1 MILMLQRKHKIAG
14 GVIAVLIIL
23 GTLAVHVAGNKAA
36 GFVNEMADKQT
47 VLQGKLEIGHFSASV
62 SGNVVFENVVWTAPD
77 GKKLAE
83 VPEMNVS
90 ANLFD
95 ILKGSFG
102 INSINSIS
110 IEKPQFAV
118 NYTDKDGLDII
129 NYINF
134 SDKDDETPTEF
145 RGMVEI
151 TDGALALDMNG
162 QKLDFSNV
170 EMQANL
176 KEFPDIKFT
185 LQGKNGDADLIGSI
199 DKVYD
204 DVTIGAEVKSLQITE
219 LMKVLPS
226 FGELSITGGVI
237 NGAKLAAGLHDAQWN
252 LNLDGSLSGV
262 AGKALGYNITDGGGS
277 FAIDNNAASF
287 TAVKGKV
294 EGQDVNMDGKIL
306 FQKQGM
312 PTYDLNVAAPSFRVD
327 AVSPGMGITDSVNIN
342 GKVTGPI
349 DAPVINGSFTM
360 DKLEVAPLVATG
372 INGNYNYTNGLVT
385 LSNTYAN
392 VYSGTL
398 GVSGT
403 VEAATK
409 NFALHL
415 SGSGMD
421 STAVTETQISGP
433 LSFEA
438 DASGTG
444 SADSAVAGGT
454 FVIAPGN
461 FAGVPFNSL
470 SGNFSRA
477 NGQMTFSGITIG
489 TPLGSFT
496 SNAVM
501 NSSGKITFDKMS
513 ESGFTAPTKE
523 EVRENVRQQ
532 VGGAVKQGLGKLF
545 GK

>member
-1 MILMLQRKHKIAG
+1 MLQRKHKIAG

-36 GFVNEMADKQT
+36 GFVNEMADRQT
-47 VLQGKLEIGHFSASV
+47 VLQGKLQIGHFSASV

-204 DVTIGAEVKSLQITE
+204 DVTIGAEVKNLQITE

-327 AVSPGMGITDSVNIN
+327 AVSPGLGITDSVNIN

-454 FVIAPGN
+454 FIIAPGN

-501 NSSGKITFDKMS
+501 NSNGKITFDKMS
-513 ESGFTAPTKE
+513 ESSFTAPTKE

-545 GK
+545 NR

>member
-1 MILMLQRKHKIAG
+1 MLQRKHKIAG

-36 GFVNEMADKQT
+36 GFVNEMADRQT
-47 VLQGKLEIGHFSASV
+47 VLQGKLQIGHFSASV

-204 DVTIGAEVKSLQITE
+204 DVTIGAEVKNLQITE

-327 AVSPGMGITDSVNIN
+327 AVSPGLGITDSVNIN

-545 GK
+545 NR

>member
-1 MILMLQRKHKIAG
+1 MMLQRKHKIAG
-14 GVIAVLIIL
+14 GVIAVLIIV

-36 GFVNEMADKQT
+36 GFVSEMADKQT

-62 SGNVVFENVVWTAPD
+62 SGNVVFEDVVWTAPS

-83 VPEMNVS
+83 VPVMNVS

-95 ILKGSFG
+95 LVKGDFG

-110 IEKPQFAV
+110 IEKPQLAV
-118 NYTDKDGLDII
+118 NYTDADGLDII

-134 SDKDDETPTEF
+134 SKEEDSEPTEF

-151 TDGALALDMNG
+151 EDGALALDMNG
-162 QKLDFSNV
+162 QQLAFDNV
-170 EMQANL
+170 QMQANL
-176 KEFPDIKFT
+176 NEFPDIKFT
-185 LQGKNGDADLIGSI
+185 LQGKNGEADLIGSI
-199 DKVYD
+199 DKKYD
-204 DVTIGAEVKSLQITE
+204 DVNIGAEVKNLQLTE

-237 NGAKLAAGLHDAQWN
+237 NGAKLTAALSDSEWK
-252 LNLDGSLSGV
+252 LNLGGSLSSV
-262 AGKALGYNITDGGGS
+262 AGKALGYNIADGSGS
-277 FAIDNNAASF
+277 FAIDNNAANF
-287 TAVKGKV
+287 KDVKAKV
-294 EGQDVNMDGKIL
+294 EGQDVSMEGKIL
-306 FQKQGM
+306 LPKTGV
-312 PTYDLNVAAPSFRVD
+312 PAYDLNVAAPSFRVD
-327 AVSPGMGITDSVNIN
+327 AVSPGLGVTDSVNIN
-342 GKVTGPI
+342 GKVTGPL
-349 DAPVINGSFTM
+349 DSPVINGNFTM

-385 LSNTYAN
+385 LTNTYAN

-398 GVSGT
+398 GVTGT

-438 DASGTG
+438 DATGTG
-444 SADSAVAGGT
+444 SADSAVANGNFT
-454 FVIAPGN
+454 IAPGN

-470 SGNFSRA
+470 TGNFSRA

-489 TPLGSFT
+489 TPLGSYT

-513 ESGFTAPTKE
+513 EGSFTAPTKE

-532 VGGAVKQGLGKLF
+532 VGGAVKQGIGKLF
-545 GK
+545 GR

>member
-1 MILMLQRKHKIAG
+1 MLQRKHKIAG

-36 GFVNEMADKQT
+36 GFVNEMADRQT
-47 VLQGKLEIGHFSASV
+47 VLQGKLQIGHFSASV

-204 DVTIGAEVKSLQITE
+204 DVTIGAEVKNLQITE

-327 AVSPGMGITDSVNIN
+327 AVSPGLGITDSVNIN

-392 VYSGTL
+392 VYSGTV

-501 NSSGKITFDKMS
+501 NSNGKITFDKMS
-513 ESGFTAPTKE
+513 ESSFSAPTKE

-532 VGGAVKQGLGKLF
+532 VGGAVKQGFGKLF

>member
-1 MILMLQRKHKIAG
+1 ML
-14 GVIAVLIIL
+14 VIL

-36 GFVNEMADKQT
+36 GFVNEMADRQT
-47 VLQGKLEIGHFSASV
+47 VLQGKLQIGHFNASV
-62 SGNVVFENVVWTAPD
+62 SGNVVFQDVVWTAPD
-77 GKKLAE
+77 GKTLAE
-83 VPEMNVS
+83 VPEMNIS

-95 ILKGSFG
+95 IVKGSFG
-102 INSINSIS
+102 INSINSIT
-110 IEKPQFAV
+110 IEKPKFAV
-118 NYTDKDGLDII
+118 AYTDKDGLDII

-134 SDKDDETPTEF
+134 SKEEDDKPTEF

-151 TDGALALDMNG
+151 EEGALALDMNG
-162 QKLDFSNV
+162 QKLDFDSV
-170 EMQANL
+170 QMQANL
-176 KEFPDIKFT
+176 KEFPSINFT

-199 DKVYD
+199 DKKYD
-204 DVTIGAEVKSLQITE
+204 DVNIGAEVKNLQITE

-226 FGELSITGGVI
+226 FGDLKITGGVI
-237 NGAKLAAGLHDAQWN
+237 NGAKLTSSLHDAKWK
-252 LNLDGSLSGV
+252 LNLDGSLAGV
-262 AGKALGYNITDGGGS
+262 AAQVFGYNISDGGGN
-277 FAIDNNAASF
+277 FAIDNDAATF
-287 TAVKGKV
+287 TGVSGKV
-294 EGQDVNMDGKIL
+294 EGQDVNMDGKII
-306 FQKQGM
+306 FQDLGM
-312 PTYDLNVAAPSFRVD
+312 PTYDLNVAAPAFRVD
-327 AVSPGMGITDSVNIN
+327 AVSPGLGITDSVNIS

-349 DAPVINGSFTM
+349 DEPVINGSFTM

-372 INGNYNYTNGLVT
+372 INGNYNYTDGLVT
-385 LSNTYAN
+385 LTNTYAN

-438 DASGTG
+438 DANGTG
-444 SADSAVAGGT
+444 SADSAVASGT
-454 FVIAPGN
+454 FTIAPGN

-470 SGNFSRA
+470 AGNFSRV
-477 NGQMTFSGITIG
+477 NGVMTFSNISIG

-501 NSSGKITFDKMS
+501 NSNGKITFDKMS
-513 ESGFTAPTKE
+513 EVSLNLPTKE

-545 GK
+545 GR

>member
-1 MILMLQRKHKIAG
+1 M
-14 GVIAVLIIL
+14 LIIL

-36 GFVNEMADKQT
+36 GFVNEMADRQT
-47 VLQGKLEIGHFSASV
+47 VLQGKLQIGHFSASV

-134 SDKDDETPTEF
+134 SDKDDETPF

-204 DVTIGAEVKSLQITE
+204 DVTIGAE
-219 LMKVLPS
+219 KVLPS

-237 NGAKLAAGLHDAQWN
+237 NGAKLAAGLHDAKWN

-327 AVSPGMGITDSVNIN
+327 AVSPGLGITDSVNIN

-477 NGQMTFSGITIG
+477 N
-489 TPLGSFT
+489 
-496 SNAVM
+496 
-501 NSSGKITFDKMS
+501 FDKMS

>member
-1 MILMLQRKHKIAG
+1 MLQRKHKIAG

-36 GFVNEMADKQT
+36 GFVNEMADRQT
-47 VLQGKLEIGHFSASV
+47 VLQGKLQIGHFSASV

-204 DVTIGAEVKSLQITE
+204 DVTIGAEVKNLQITE

-226 FGELSITGGVI
+226 FGELNITGGVI

-252 LNLDGSLSGV
+252 LNLDGSLGGV

-360 DKLEVAPLVATG
+360 DKLEVAPLVATA

-496 SNAVM
+496 SSAVM
-501 NSSGKITFDKMS
+501 NSNGKITFDKMS
-513 ESGFTAPTKE
+513 ESDFTAPTKE

>member
-1 MILMLQRKHKIAG
+1 MLQRKHKIAG

-36 GFVNEMADKQT
+36 GFVNEMADRQT
-47 VLQGKLEIGHFSASV
+47 VLQGKLQIGHFSASV

-204 DVTIGAEVKSLQITE
+204 DVTIGAEVKNLQITE

-306 FQKQGM
+306 F
-312 PTYDLNVAAPSFRVD
+312 
-327 AVSPGMGITDSVNIN
+327 ITDSVNIN

-501 NSSGKITFDKMS
+501 NSNGKITFDKMS

>member
-1 MILMLQRKHKIAG
+1 MMLQRKHKIAG
-14 GVIAVLIIL
+14 GVIAVLIIV

-36 GFVNEMADKQT
+36 GFVSEMADKQT

-62 SGNVVFENVVWTAPD
+62 SGNVVFEDVVWTAPG

-83 VPEMNVS
+83 VPVMNVS

-95 ILKGSFG
+95 LVKGDFG

-110 IEKPQFAV
+110 IEKPQLAV
-118 NYTDKDGLDII
+118 NYTDADGLDII

-134 SDKDDETPTEF
+134 SKEEDSEPTEF

-151 TDGALALDMNG
+151 EDGALALDMNG
-162 QKLDFSNV
+162 QQLAFDNV
-170 EMQANL
+170 QMQANL
-176 KEFPDIKFT
+176 NEFPDIKFT
-185 LQGKNGDADLIGSI
+185 LQGKNGEADLIGSI
-199 DKVYD
+199 DKKYD
-204 DVTIGAEVKSLQITE
+204 DVNIGAEVKNLQLTE

-237 NGAKLAAGLHDAQWN
+237 NGAKLTAALSDSQWK
-252 LNLDGSLSGV
+252 LNLDGSLSSV
-262 AGKALGYNITDGGGS
+262 AGKALGYNIADGSGS
-277 FAIDNNAASF
+277 FAIDNSAANF
-287 TAVKGKV
+287 KDVKAKV
-294 EGQDVNMDGKIL
+294 EGQDVSMEGKIL
-306 FQKQGM
+306 LPKTGV

-327 AVSPGMGITDSVNIN
+327 AVSPGLGVTDSVNIN
-342 GKVTGPI
+342 GKVTGPL
-349 DAPVINGSFTM
+349 DSPVINGSFTM

-385 LSNTYAN
+385 LTNTYAN

-398 GVSGT
+398 GVTGM

-438 DASGTG
+438 DATGTG
-444 SADSAVAGGT
+444 SADSAVANGNFT
-454 FVIAPGN
+454 IAPGN

-470 SGNFSRA
+470 TGNFSRA
-477 NGQMTFSGITIG
+477 NGQMTFSNITIG
-489 TPLGSFT
+489 TPLGSYT

-513 ESGFTAPTKE
+513 EGSFTAPTKE

-532 VGGAVKQGLGKLF
+532 VGGTVKQGIGKLF
-545 GK
+545 GR

>member
-1 MILMLQRKHKIAG
+1 MLQRKHKIAG

-36 GFVNEMADKQT
+36 GFVNEMADRQT
-47 VLQGKLEIGHFSASV
+47 VLQGKLQIGHFSASV

-204 DVTIGAEVKSLQITE
+204 DVTIGAEVKNLQITE
-219 LMKVLPS
+219 LMKVLPL

-262 AGKALGYNITDGGGS
+262 TGKALGYNITDGGGS

-438 DASGTG
+438 DVSGTG

-501 NSSGKITFDKMS
+501 NSNGKITFDKMS
-513 ESGFTAPTKE
+513 ESSFTAPTKE

>member
-1 MILMLQRKHKIAG
+1 M
-14 GVIAVLIIL
+14 LIIL

-36 GFVNEMADKQT
+36 GFVNEMADRQT
-47 VLQGKLEIGHFSASV
+47 VLQGKLEIGHFNASV

-83 VPEMNVS
+83 VPVMNIS

-110 IEKPQFAV
+110 IERPKFVV
-118 NYTDKDGLDII
+118 NYSDKEGLDII

-134 SDKDDETPTEF
+134 SQKDDEKPTEF

-162 QKLDFSNV
+162 QKLDFDNV
-170 EMQANL
+170 AMQANL
-176 KEFPDIKFT
+176 KQFPDIKFT

-204 DVTIGAEVKSLQITE
+204 DVTIGAEVKNLQITE

-237 NGAKLAAGLHDAQWN
+237 NGAKLDAGLHDSKWK
-252 LNLDGSLSGV
+252 LNLDGSLSGI
-262 AGKALGYNITDGGGS
+262 AAKALGYNISDGSGS
-277 FAIDNNAASF
+277 FAIDNTAAVFSD
-287 TAVKGKV
+287 VKGKV
-294 EGQDVNMDGKIL
+294 EGQDVTMNGKIL
-306 FQKQGM
+306 LPQQGM
-312 PTYDLNVAAPSFRVD
+312 PAYDLNIAAPSFRVD
-327 AVSPGMGITDSVNIN
+327 AVSPGLGITDSVNIN

-501 NSSGKITFDKMS
+501 NSNGKITFDKMS
-513 ESGFTAPTKE
+513 ESSFTAPTKE
-523 EVRENVRQQ
+523 EVSENVRQQ
-532 VGGAVKQGLGKLF
+532 VGGAVKQGIGKLF

>member
-1 MILMLQRKHKIAG
+1 MMLQRKHKIAG
-14 GVIAVLIIL
+14 GVIAVLIIV

-36 GFVNEMADKQT
+36 GFVSEMADKQT

-62 SGNVVFENVVWTAPD
+62 SGNVVFEDVVWTAPG

-83 VPEMNVS
+83 VPVMNVS

-95 ILKGSFG
+95 LVKGDFG

-110 IEKPQFAV
+110 IEKPQLAV
-118 NYTDKDGLDII
+118 NYTNADGLDII

-134 SDKDDETPTEF
+134 SKEEDSEPTEF

-151 TDGALALDMNG
+151 EDGALALDMNG
-162 QKLDFSNV
+162 QQLAFDNV
-170 EMQANL
+170 QMQANL
-176 KEFPDIKFT
+176 NEFPDIKFT
-185 LQGKNGDADLIGSI
+185 LQGKNGEADLIGSI
-199 DKVYD
+199 DKKYD
-204 DVTIGAEVKSLQITE
+204 DVNIGAEVKNLQLTE

-237 NGAKLAAGLHDAQWN
+237 NGAKLTAALADSQWK
-252 LNLDGSLSGV
+252 LNLDGSLSSV
-262 AGKALGYNITDGGGS
+262 AGKALGYNIADGSGS
-277 FAIDNNAASF
+277 FAIDNNAANF
-287 TAVKGKV
+287 KEVKAKV
-294 EGQDVNMDGKIL
+294 DGQDVSMEGKIL
-306 FQKQGM
+306 LPKTGV
-312 PTYDLNVAAPSFRVD
+312 PAYDLNVAAPSFRVD
-327 AVSPGMGITDSVNIN
+327 AVSPGLGVTDSVNIN
-342 GKVTGPI
+342 GKVTGPL
-349 DAPVINGSFTM
+349 DSPVINGSFTM

-385 LSNTYAN
+385 LTNTYAN

-398 GVSGT
+398 GVTGT

-438 DASGTG
+438 DATGTG
-444 SADSAVAGGT
+444 SADSAVANGNFT
-454 FVIAPGN
+454 IAPGN

-470 SGNFSRA
+470 TGNFSRA
-477 NGQMTFSGITIG
+477 NGQMTFSNITIG
-489 TPLGSFT
+489 TPLGSYT

-513 ESGFTAPTKE
+513 EGSFTAPTRE

-532 VGGAVKQGLGKLF
+532 VGGAVKQGIGKLF
-545 GK
+545 GR

>member
-1 MILMLQRKHKIAG
+1 MLQRKHKIAG

-36 GFVNEMADKQT
+36 GFVNEMADRQT
-47 VLQGKLEIGHFSASV
+47 VLQGKLQIGHFSASV

-204 DVTIGAEVKSLQITE
+204 DVTIGAEVKNLQITE

-237 NGAKLAAGLHDAQWN
+237 NGAKLAAGLHGAQWN

-327 AVSPGMGITDSVNIN
+327 AVSPGLGITDSVNIN

-501 NSSGKITFDKMS
+501 NSNGKITFDKMS
-513 ESGFTAPTKE
+513 ESSFTAPTKE

>member
-1 MILMLQRKHKIAG
+1 MLQRKHKIAG

-36 GFVNEMADKQT
+36 GFVNEMADRQT
-47 VLQGKLEIGHFSASV
+47 VLQGKLQIGHFSASV

-204 DVTIGAEVKSLQITE
+204 DVTIGAEVKNLQITE

-237 NGAKLAAGLHDAQWN
+237 NGAKLAAGLHDVKWN

-294 EGQDVNMDGKIL
+294 EGQNVNMDGKIL

-327 AVSPGMGITDSVNIN
+327 AVSPGLGITDSANIS

-501 NSSGKITFDKMS
+501 NSNGKITFDKMS
-513 ESGFTAPTKE
+513 ESSFTAPTKE

-545 GK
+545 NR

>member
-1 MILMLQRKHKIAG
+1 MLQRKHKIAG
-14 GVIAVLIIL
+14 GVIAVLIIV

-36 GFVNEMADKQT
+36 GFVSEMADKQT

-62 SGNVVFENVVWTAPD
+62 SGNVVFEDVVWTAPG

-83 VPEMNVS
+83 VPVMNVS

-95 ILKGSFG
+95 LVKGDFG

-110 IEKPQFAV
+110 IEKPQLAV
-118 NYTDKDGLDII
+118 NYTDADGLDII

-134 SDKDDETPTEF
+134 SKEEDSEPTEF

-151 TDGALALDMNG
+151 EDGALALDMNG
-162 QKLDFSNV
+162 QQLAFDNV
-170 EMQANL
+170 QMQANL
-176 KEFPDIKFT
+176 NDFPDIKFT
-185 LQGKNGDADLIGSI
+185 LQGKNGEADLIGSI
-199 DKVYD
+199 DKKYD
-204 DVTIGAEVKSLQITE
+204 DVNIGAEVKNLQLTE

-237 NGAKLAAGLHDAQWN
+237 NGAKLTAALSDSQWK
-252 LNLDGSLSGV
+252 LNLDGSLSSV
-262 AGKALGYNITDGGGS
+262 AGKALGYNIADGSGS
-277 FAIDNNAASF
+277 FAIDNNASTF
-287 TAVKGKV
+287 KDVKAKV
-294 EGQDVNMDGKIL
+294 EGQDVSIEGKIL
-306 FQKQGM
+306 LPKTGV

-327 AVSPGMGITDSVNIN
+327 AVSPGLGVTDSVNIN
-342 GKVTGPI
+342 GKVTGPL
-349 DAPVINGSFTM
+349 DSPVINGSFTM

-385 LSNTYAN
+385 LTNTYAN

-398 GVSGT
+398 GVTGT

-438 DASGTG
+438 DATGTG
-444 SADSAVAGGT
+444 SADSAVANGNFT
-454 FVIAPGN
+454 IAPGN

-470 SGNFSRA
+470 TGNFSRA
-477 NGQMTFSGITIG
+477 NEQMTFSNITIG
-489 TPLGSFT
+489 TPLGSYT

-513 ESGFTAPTKE
+513 EGSFSAPTKE

-532 VGGAVKQGLGKLF
+532 VGGAVKQGIGKLF
-545 GK
+545 GR

>member
-1 MILMLQRKHKIAG
+1 MLQRKHKIVG

-36 GFVNEMADKQT
+36 GFVNEMADRQT
-47 VLQGKLEIGHFSASV
+47 VLQGKLQIGHFSASV

-204 DVTIGAEVKSLQITE
+204 DVTIGAEVKNLQITE

-237 NGAKLAAGLHDAQWN
+237 NGAKLAAGLHGAQWN

-327 AVSPGMGITDSVNIN
+327 AVSPGLGITDSVNIN

-501 NSSGKITFDKMS
+501 NSNGKITFDKMS
-513 ESGFTAPTKE
+513 ESSFTAPTKE

>member
-1 MILMLQRKHKIAG
+1 MMLQRKHKIAG
-14 GVIAVLIIL
+14 GFIAVLIIV

-36 GFVNEMADKQT
+36 GFVSEMADKQT

-62 SGNVVFENVVWTAPD
+62 SGNVVFEDVVWTAPG

-83 VPEMNVS
+83 VPVMNVS

-95 ILKGSFG
+95 LVKGDFG

-110 IEKPQFAV
+110 IEKPQLAV
-118 NYTDKDGLDII
+118 NYTDADGLDII

-134 SDKDDETPTEF
+134 SKEEDSEPTEF

-151 TDGALALDMNG
+151 EDGALALDMNG
-162 QKLDFSNV
+162 QQLAFGNV
-170 EMQANL
+170 QMQANL
-176 KEFPDIKFT
+176 NEFPDIKFT
-185 LQGKNGDADLIGSI
+185 LQGKNGEADLIGSI
-199 DKVYD
+199 DKKYD
-204 DVTIGAEVKSLQITE
+204 DVNIGAEVKNLQLTE

-237 NGAKLAAGLHDAQWN
+237 NGAKLTAALSDAQWK
-252 LNLDGSLSGV
+252 LNLDGSLSSV
-262 AGKALGYNITDGGGS
+262 AGKALGYNIADGSGS
-277 FAIDNNAASF
+277 FAIDNNAANF
-287 TAVKGKV
+287 KDVKAKV
-294 EGQDVNMDGKIL
+294 EGQDVSMEGKIL
-306 FQKQGM
+306 LPKTGV
-312 PTYDLNVAAPSFRVD
+312 PTYDLNVAASSFRVD
-327 AVSPGMGITDSVNIN
+327 AVSPGLGVTDSVNIN
-342 GKVTGPI
+342 GKVTGPL
-349 DAPVINGSFTM
+349 DSPVINGSFTM

-385 LSNTYAN
+385 LTNTYAN

-398 GVSGT
+398 GVTGT

-438 DASGTG
+438 DATGTG
-444 SADSAVAGGT
+444 SADSAVANGNFT
-454 FVIAPGN
+454 IAPGN

-470 SGNFSRA
+470 TGNFSRA
-477 NGQMTFSGITIG
+477 NGQMTFSNITIG
-489 TPLGSFT
+489 TPLGSYT

-501 NSSGKITFDKMS
+501 NSGGKITFDKMS
-513 ESGFTAPTKE
+513 EGSFNAPTKE

-532 VGGAVKQGLGKLF
+532 VGGAVKQGIGKLF
-545 GK
+545 GR

>member
-1 MILMLQRKHKIAG
+1 MMLQRKHKIAG
-14 GVIAVLIIL
+14 GVVAVLVIL

-36 GFVNEMADKQT
+36 GFVNEMADRQQ
-47 VLQGKLEIGHFSASV
+47 VLQGKLQIGHFNASV
-62 SGNVVFENVVWTAPD
+62 SGNVVFQDVVWTAPD
-77 GKKLAE
+77 GKTLAE
-83 VPEMNVS
+83 VPEMNIS

-95 ILKGSFG
+95 IVKGSFG
-102 INSINSIS
+102 INSINSIT
-110 IEKPQFAV
+110 IEKPKFAV
-118 NYTDKDGLDII
+118 VYTDKDGLDII

-134 SDKDDETPTEF
+134 SKEEDDKPTEF

-151 TDGALALDMNG
+151 EEGALALDMNG
-162 QKLDFSNV
+162 QKLDFDSV
-170 EMQANL
+170 QMQANL
-176 KEFPDIKFT
+176 KEFPSINFT

-199 DKVYD
+199 DKKYD
-204 DVTIGAEVKSLQITE
+204 DVNIGAEVKNLQITE

-226 FGELSITGGVI
+226 FGDLKITGGVI
-237 NGAKLAAGLHDAQWN
+237 NGAKLTSSLHDSKWK
-252 LNLDGSLSGV
+252 LNLDGSLAGV
-262 AGKALGYNITDGGGS
+262 AAQVLGYNISDGGGS
-277 FAIDNNAASF
+277 FAIDNDAATF
-287 TAVKGKV
+287 TGVSGKV
-294 EGQDVNMDGKIL
+294 EGQDVNMDGKII
-306 FQKQGM
+306 FQDLGM
-312 PTYDLNVAAPSFRVD
+312 PTYDLNVAAPAFRVD
-327 AVSPGMGITDSVNIN
+327 AVSPGLGITDSVNIN

-349 DAPVINGSFTM
+349 DEPVINGSFTM

-372 INGNYNYTNGLVT
+372 INGNYNYTDGLVT
-385 LSNTYAN
+385 LTNTYAN

-438 DASGTG
+438 DANGTG
-444 SADSAVAGGT
+444 SADSAVANGT
-454 FVIAPGN
+454 FTIAPGN

-470 SGNFSRA
+470 AGNFSRA
-477 NGQMTFSGITIG
+477 GGVMTFSNISIS

-501 NSSGKITFDKMS
+501 NSNGKITFDKMS
-513 ESGFTAPTKE
+513 EVSLNLPTKE

-545 GK
+545 GR

>member
-1 MILMLQRKHKIAG
+1 MLQRKHKIAG

-36 GFVNEMADKQT
+36 GFVNEMADRQT
-47 VLQGKLEIGHFSASV
+47 VLQGKLQIGHFSASV

-151 TDGALALDMNG
+151 TDGALTLDMNG

-204 DVTIGAEVKSLQITE
+204 DVTIGAEVKNLQITE

-501 NSSGKITFDKMS
+501 NSNGKITFDKMS
-513 ESGFTAPTKE
+513 ESSFSAPTKE
-523 EVRENVRQQ
+523 EVRENVRHQ
-532 VGGAVKQGLGKLF
+532 VGGAVKQGFGKLF

>member
-1 MILMLQRKHKIAG
+1 MLQRNHKIAG

-36 GFVNEMADKQT
+36 GFVNEMADRQT
-47 VLQGKLEIGHFSASV
+47 VLQGKLQIGHFSASV

-204 DVTIGAEVKSLQITE
+204 DVTIGAEVKNLQITE

-237 NGAKLAAGLHDAQWN
+237 NGAKLAAGMHDAQWN

-327 AVSPGMGITDSVNIN
+327 AVSPGLGITDSVNIN

-501 NSSGKITFDKMS
+501 NSNGKITFDKMS
-513 ESGFTAPTKE
+513 ESSFSAPTKE

-532 VGGAVKQGLGKLF
+532 VGGAVKQGFGKLF

>member
-1 MILMLQRKHKIAG
+1 MLQRKHKIAG

-36 GFVNEMADKQT
+36 GFVNEMADRQT
-47 VLQGKLEIGHFSASV
+47 VLQGKLQIGHFSASV

-204 DVTIGAEVKSLQITE
+204 DVTIGAEVKNLQITE

-327 AVSPGMGITDSVNIN
+327 AVSPGLGITDSVNIN

-501 NSSGKITFDKMS
+501 NSNGKITFDKMS
-513 ESGFTAPTKE
+513 ESSFTAPTKE

>member
-1 MILMLQRKHKIAG
+1 MMLQRKHKIAG
-14 GVIAVLIIL
+14 GVIAVLIIV

-36 GFVNEMADKQT
+36 GFVSEMADKQT

-62 SGNVVFENVVWTAPD
+62 SGNVVFEDVVWTAPG

-83 VPEMNVS
+83 VPVMNVS

-95 ILKGSFG
+95 LVKGDFG

-110 IEKPQFAV
+110 IEKPQLAV
-118 NYTDKDGLDII
+118 NYTDADGLDII

-134 SDKDDETPTEF
+134 SKEEDSEPTEF

-151 TDGALALDMNG
+151 EDGALALDMNG
-162 QKLDFSNV
+162 QQLAFDNV
-170 EMQANL
+170 QMQANL
-176 KEFPDIKFT
+176 NEFPDIKFT
-185 LQGKNGDADLIGSI
+185 LQGKNGEADLIGSI
-199 DKVYD
+199 DKKYD
-204 DVTIGAEVKSLQITE
+204 DVNIGAEVKNLQLTE

-237 NGAKLAAGLHDAQWN
+237 NGAKLTAALSDSQWK
-252 LNLDGSLSGV
+252 LNLDGSLSSV
-262 AGKALGYNITDGGGS
+262 AGKALGYNIADGSGS
-277 FAIDNNAASF
+277 FAIDNNAADF
-287 TAVKGKV
+287 KDVKAKV
-294 EGQDVNMDGKIL
+294 EGQDVSMEGKIL
-306 FQKQGM
+306 LPKTGV

-327 AVSPGMGITDSVNIN
+327 AVSPGLGVTDSVNIN
-342 GKVTGPI
+342 GKVTGPL
-349 DAPVINGSFTM
+349 DSPVINGSFTM

-385 LSNTYAN
+385 LTNTYAN

-398 GVSGT
+398 GVTGT

-438 DASGTG
+438 DATGTG
-444 SADSAVAGGT
+444 SADSAVANGNFT
-454 FVIAPGN
+454 IAPGN

-470 SGNFSRA
+470 TGNFSRT
-477 NGQMTFSGITIG
+477 NGQMTFSNITIG
-489 TPLGSFT
+489 TPLGSYT

-513 ESGFTAPTKE
+513 EGSFTAPTKE

-532 VGGAVKQGLGKLF
+532 VGGAVKQGIGKLF
-545 GK
+545 GR

>member
-1 MILMLQRKHKIAG
+1 M
-14 GVIAVLIIL
+14 LIIL

-36 GFVNEMADKQT
+36 GFVNEMADRQT
-47 VLQGKLEIGHFSASV
+47 VLQGKLEIGHFNASV

-83 VPEMNVS
+83 VPVMNIS

-110 IEKPQFAV
+110 IEKPQFVV

-151 TDGALALDMNG
+151 TDGALELDMNG
-162 QKLDFSNV
+162 QKLDFSKV

-204 DVTIGAEVKSLQITE
+204 DVTIGAEVKNLQITE

-237 NGAKLAAGLHDAQWN
+237 NGAKLAAGLHDAKWN

-277 FAIDNNAASF
+277 FAIDNNAVSF

-327 AVSPGMGITDSVNIN
+327 VVSPGLGITDSVNIN

-501 NSSGKITFDKMS
+501 NSNGKITFDKMS
-513 ESGFTAPTKE
+513 ESSFTAPTKE

>member
-1 MILMLQRKHKIAG
+1 MLQRKHKIAG

-36 GFVNEMADKQT
+36 GFVNEMADRQT
-47 VLQGKLEIGHFSASV
+47 VLQGKLQIGHFSASV

-151 TDGALALDMNG
+151 TDGALALNMNG

-204 DVTIGAEVKSLQITE
+204 DVTIGAEVKNLQITE

-226 FGELSITGGVI
+226 FGELSINGGVI

-501 NSSGKITFDKMS
+501 NSNGKITFDKMS
-513 ESGFTAPTKE
+513 ESSFSAPTKE

>member
-1 MILMLQRKHKIAG
+1 MLQRKHKIAG

-36 GFVNEMADKQT
+36 GFVNEMADRQT
-47 VLQGKLEIGHFSASV
+47 VLQGKLQIGHFSASV

-90 ANLFD
+90 SNLFD

-204 DVTIGAEVKSLQITE
+204 DVTIGAEVKNLQITE
-219 LMKVLPS
+219 LMKFCLR
-226 FGELSITGGVI
+226 
-237 NGAKLAAGLHDAQWN
+237 LAN
-252 LNLDGSLSGV
+252 
-262 AGKALGYNITDGGGS
+262 
-277 FAIDNNAASF
+277 
-287 TAVKGKV
+287 
-294 EGQDVNMDGKIL
+294 
-306 FQKQGM
+306 
-312 PTYDLNVAAPSFRVD
+312 
-327 AVSPGMGITDSVNIN
+327 
-342 GKVTGPI
+342 
-349 DAPVINGSFTM
+349 
-360 DKLEVAPLVATG
+360 
-372 INGNYNYTNGLVT
+372 
-385 LSNTYAN
+385 
-392 VYSGTL
+392 
-398 GVSGT
+398 
-403 VEAATK
+403 
-409 NFALHL
+409 
-415 SGSGMD
+415 
-421 STAVTETQISGP
+421 
-433 LSFEA
+433 
-438 DASGTG
+438 
-444 SADSAVAGGT
+444 
-454 FVIAPGN
+454 
-461 FAGVPFNSL
+461 
-470 SGNFSRA
+470 
-477 NGQMTFSGITIG
+477 
-489 TPLGSFT
+489 
-496 SNAVM
+496 
-501 NSSGKITFDKMS
+501 
-513 ESGFTAPTKE
+513 
-523 EVRENVRQQ
+523 
-532 VGGAVKQGLGKLF
+532 
-545 GK
+545 

>member
-1 MILMLQRKHKIAG
+1 MLQRKHKIAG
-14 GVIAVLIIL
+14 GVIAALIII

-62 SGNVVFENVVWTAPD
+62 SGNVVFENVVWTAPT

-83 VPEMNVS
+83 VPVMNVS

-95 ILKGSFG
+95 IVKGSFG

-110 IEKPQFAV
+110 IEKPKFAV

-134 SDKDDETPTEF
+134 SKKEDDTPTEF

-162 QKLDFSNV
+162 QQLDFDSV

-199 DKVYD
+199 DKTYD
-204 DVTIGAEVKSLQITE
+204 DVNIGAEVKNLQITE

-237 NGAKLAAGLHDAQWN
+237 NGAKLTAALHDAQWK
-252 LNLDGSLSGV
+252 LNLDGSLANV
-262 AGKALGYNITDGGGS
+262 AGKALGYNISDGSGS
-277 FAIDNNAASF
+277 FAIDNNGSTF
-287 TAVKGKV
+287 TGVKTKV
-294 EGQDVNMDGKIL
+294 EGQDVTMDGKII

-327 AVSPGMGITDSVNIN
+327 AVSPGLGITDSVNIN
-342 GKVTGPI
+342 GKVTGAI
-349 DAPVINGSFTM
+349 DNPVINGSFSM

-372 INGNYNYTNGLVT
+372 INGNYNYANGLVT

-438 DASGTG
+438 DANGTG
-444 SADSAVAGGT
+444 SADSAVANGT
-454 FVIAPGN
+454 FNIAPGN

-470 SGNFSRA
+470 SGNFSRSG
-477 NGQMTFSGITIG
+477 GQMSFSGITIA

-513 ESGFTAPTKE
+513 ESAFTAPTKE
-523 EVRENVRQQ
+523 EVQQNVREQ

>member
-1 MILMLQRKHKIAG
+1 MLQRKHKIAG

-36 GFVNEMADKQT
+36 GFVNEMADRQT
-47 VLQGKLEIGHFSASV
+47 VLQGKLQIGHFSASV

-204 DVTIGAEVKSLQITE
+204 DVTIGAEVKNLQITE

-327 AVSPGMGITDSVNIN
+327 AVSPGLGITDSVNIN

-501 NSSGKITFDKMS
+501 NSNGKITFDKMS
-513 ESGFTAPTKE
+513 ESSFSAPTKE

-532 VGGAVKQGLGKLF
+532 VGGAVKQGFGKLF

>member
-1 MILMLQRKHKIAG
+1 MLQRKHKIAG

-36 GFVNEMADKQT
+36 GFVNEMADRQT
-47 VLQGKLEIGHFSASV
+47 VLQGKLQIGHFSASV
-62 SGNVVFENVVWTAPD
+62 SGNVVFEDVVWTAPD

-204 DVTIGAEVKSLQITE
+204 DVTIGAEVKNLQITE

-501 NSSGKITFDKMS
+501 NSNGKITFDKMN

>member
-1 MILMLQRKHKIAG
+1 MLQRKHKIAG

-36 GFVNEMADKQT
+36 GFVNEMADRQT
-47 VLQGKLEIGHFSASV
+47 VLQGKLQIGHFSASV

-204 DVTIGAEVKSLQITE
+204 DVTIGAEVKNLQITE

-237 NGAKLAAGLHDAQWN
+237 NGAKLAAGLHGAQWS
-252 LNLDGSLSGV
+252 LNLDGSLGGV
-262 AGKALGYNITDGGGS
+262 AGKALGYNITDGSGS

-312 PTYDLNVAAPSFRVD
+312 PTYDMNVAAPSFRVD
-327 AVSPGMGITDSVNIN
+327 SVSPGLGITDSVNIN

-496 SNAVM
+496 SSAVM
-501 NSSGKITFDKMS
+501 NSNGKITFDKMS
-513 ESGFTAPTKE
+513 ESDFTAPTKE

>member
-1 MILMLQRKHKIAG
+1 MLQRKHKIAG

-36 GFVNEMADKQT
+36 GFVNEMADRQT
-47 VLQGKLEIGHFSASV
+47 VLQGKLQIGHFSASV

-204 DVTIGAEVKSLQITE
+204 DVTIGAEVKNLQITE

-237 NGAKLAAGLHDAQWN
+237 NGAKLAAGLHNAQWN

-327 AVSPGMGITDSVNIN
+327 AVSPGLGITDSVNIN

-415 SGSGMD
+415 SGNGMD

-501 NSSGKITFDKMS
+501 NSNGKITFDKMS
-513 ESGFTAPTKE
+513 ESSFSAPTKE

>member
-1 MILMLQRKHKIAG
+1 MLQRKHKIAG

-36 GFVNEMADKQT
+36 GFVNEMADRQT
-47 VLQGKLEIGHFSASV
+47 VLQGKLQIGHFSASV

-204 DVTIGAEVKSLQITE
+204 DVTIGAEVKNLQITE

-327 AVSPGMGITDSVNIN
+327 AVSPGLGITDSVNIN

-501 NSSGKITFDKMS
+501 NSNGKITFDKMS
-513 ESGFTAPTKE
+513 EAAFNVPTKE

-545 GK
+545 NR

>member
-1 MILMLQRKHKIAG
+1 MLQRKHKIAG

-36 GFVNEMADKQT
+36 GFVNEMADRQT
-47 VLQGKLEIGHFSASV
+47 VLQGKLQIGHFSASV

-204 DVTIGAEVKSLQITE
+204 DVTIGAEVKNLQITE

-327 AVSPGMGITDSVNIN
+327 AVSPGLGITDSVNIN

-501 NSSGKITFDKMS
+501 NSNGKITFDKMS
-513 ESGFTAPTKE
+513 ESSFSAPTKE

>member
-1 MILMLQRKHKIAG
+1 MLQRKHKIAG

-36 GFVNEMADKQT
+36 GFVNEMADRQT
-47 VLQGKLEIGHFSASV
+47 VLQGKLQIGHFSASV

-151 TDGALALDMNG
+151 TEGALALDMNG

-204 DVTIGAEVKSLQITE
+204 DVTIGAEVKNLQITE

-237 NGAKLAAGLHDAQWN
+237 NGAKLAAGLHGAQWN

-327 AVSPGMGITDSVNIN
+327 AVSPGLGITDSVNIN

-501 NSSGKITFDKMS
+501 NSNGKITFDKMS
-513 ESGFTAPTKE
+513 ESSFSAPTKE

>member
-1 MILMLQRKHKIAG
+1 MLQRKHKIAG

-36 GFVNEMADKQT
+36 GFVNEMADRQT
-47 VLQGKLEIGHFSASV
+47 VLQGKLQIGHFSASV

-176 KEFPDIKFT
+176 KEFPDVKFT

-204 DVTIGAEVKSLQITE
+204 DVTIGAEVKNLQITE

-327 AVSPGMGITDSVNIN
+327 AVSPGLGITDSVNIN

-489 TPLGSFT
+489 TQLGSFT

-501 NSSGKITFDKMS
+501 NSNGKITFDKMS
-513 ESGFTAPTKE
+513 ESSFTAPTKE

>member
-1 MILMLQRKHKIAG
+1 MLQRKHKIAG

-36 GFVNEMADKQT
+36 GFVNEMADRQT
-47 VLQGKLEIGHFSASV
+47 VLQGKLQIGHFSASV

-204 DVTIGAEVKSLQITE
+204 DVTIGAEVKNLQITE

-237 NGAKLAAGLHDAQWN
+237 NGAKLAAGLHGAQWN

-277 FAIDNNAASF
+277 FTIDNNAASF

-327 AVSPGMGITDSVNIN
+327 AVSPGLGITDSVNIN

-501 NSSGKITFDKMS
+501 NSNGKITFDKMS
-513 ESGFTAPTKE
+513 ESSFSAPTKE

-532 VGGAVKQGLGKLF
+532 VGGAVKQGFGKLF